1 MDLTALVDVAIGL
14 IVIYLGASLFVTV
27 LNEYVS
33 QTLKLRGR
41 QLARDLASL
50 INGDGRAQTVIDYLR
65 SNPALTKFFEASRW
79 RFWPV
84 AKIPS
89 YVDPKV
95 LAQML
100 VGGAQQFPSAAT
112 LNTVVTSLKSLPNSQ
127 LKTQLLALSQ
137 STSKSV
143 DELVEN
149 ISKWAD
155 QTLTMMGEV
164 YKKKLQW
171 ISFGIGLVVAIVFN
185 IDTVAVTT
193 RLYRDKEARAAAVAV
208 AESVTTVS
216 KNDFDTCSQMSLE
229 KARQDDKCKALV
241 GLVETVREHNRKL
254 GTLPFGRP
262 EADSVGAFFT
272 SLATTTWHQ
281 VVGWLLTG
289 LALSLGAPFWFDFLN
304 KLVNVRHGM
313 RKPDS
318 EG

>member
-14 IVIYLGASLFVTV
+14 IVIYLGTSLFVTV
-27 LNEYVS
+27 LNEYLS

-41 QLARDLASL
+41 QLARDLVSL
-50 INGDGRAQTVIDYLR
+50 INGDNNAQKVIDYLK
-65 SNPALTKFFEASRW
+65 SNPALTKFFESGRTWA
-79 RFWPV
+79 V

-89 YVDPKV
+89 YIDPKV
-95 LAQML
+95 LAQVL
-100 VGGAQQFPSAAT
+100 IGGAQKDPTTKAS
-112 LNTVVTSLKSLPNSQ
+112 LETVVTSLKSLPESK

-137 STSKSV
+137 SSSKQV
-143 DELVEN
+143 DDLIEN
-149 ISKWAD
+149 VSKWAD

-171 ISFGIGLVVAIVFN
+171 ISFGIGLVVAVVFN

-193 RLYRDKEARAAAVAV
+193 RLYRDKDARAAAVKV
-208 AESVTTVS
+208 AESIAVVS
-216 KNDFDTCSQMSLE
+216 KDDFNACLQMSPE
-229 KARQDDKCKALV
+229 KARSEDKCKRLV
-241 GLVETVREHNRKL
+241 GLVETVREHNQKL

-262 EADSVGAFFT
+262 EVDSVGAFFT
-272 SLATTTWHQ
+272 SLQATQ
-281 VVGWLLTG
+281 LAQIVGWLLTA

>member
-14 IVIYLGASLFVTV
+14 TVIYLGTSLFVTV

-41 QLARDLASL
+41 QLAGDLISL
-50 INGDGRAQTVIDYLR
+50 INGDGKGQTVIEYLET
-65 SNPALTKFFEASRW
+65 NPALKMFFESGGAW
-79 RFWPV
+79 TV

-89 YVDPKV
+89 YVDTKI
-95 LAQML
+95 LAQTL
-100 VGGAQQFPSAAT
+100 IGGLQQQPNTAVT
-112 LNTVVTSLKSLPNSQ
+112 LDAVVTSLKTLPDSK

-137 STSKSV
+137 STSEGV

-149 ISKWAD
+149 VSKWSD

-171 ISFGIGLVVAIVFN
+171 ISFSIGLVMAVVFN
-185 IDTVAVTT
+185 IDTVEVTT
-193 RLYRDKEARAAAVAV
+193 RLYRDKEARAVAVAV
-208 AESVTTVS
+208 AKNVTTVS
-216 KNDFDTCSQMSLE
+216 KEDFDACSQMSIDQVRRDE
-229 KARQDDKCKALV
+229 KCKSLV

-262 EADSVGAFFT
+262 EVDSVGAFFT
-272 SLATTTWHQ
+272 SLAATKWHQ

-289 LALSLGAPFWFDFLN
+289 LAISLGAPFWFDFLN

>member
-14 IVIYLGASLFVTV
+14 TVIYLGASLFVTA

-41 QLARDLASL
+41 QVAYDLSKL
-50 INGDGRAQTVIDYLR
+50 INGDGNAERVIGYLKT
-65 SNPALTKFFEASRW
+65 NPALTKFFEPGCKWVS
-79 RFWPV
+79 
-84 AKIPS
+84 KLPS

-95 LAQML
+95 LAQTL
-100 VGGAQQFPSAAT
+100 IGGARKEPDAAAT
-112 LNTVVTSLKSLPNSQ
+112 LDTVVTSLKSLPDSQ

-149 ISKWAD
+149 VSKWAD

-171 ISFGIGLVVAIVFN
+171 ISFGIGLVMAIVFN
-185 IDTVAVTT
+185 IDTVTITT

-208 AESVTTVS
+208 AENVTTVS
-216 KNDFDTCSQMSLE
+216 KADFDACSKIDLDQ
-229 KARQDDKCKALV
+229 ARRDDKCKALV

-262 EADSVGAFFT
+262 DVDGIGAFFT
-272 SLATTTWHQ
+272 SLTTTTLHQ
-281 VVGWLLTG
+281 IVGWLLTG
-289 LALSLGAPFWFDFLN
+289 LAVALGAPFWFDFLN